1 MEKTVIFLAGL
12 IIGLILMAVCVAAN
26 AADKKLDE
34 RYEKKMKTELN
45 PILSDEFTI
54 MNLKEQI
61 AKVDRGES
69 SIINCPKGYSIQK
82 IGDKWVI
89 YRH

>member
-12 IIGLILMAVCVAAN
+12 IIGIILMAVCVAAN

-34 RYEKKMKTELN
+34 AEKKIKAESN
-45 PILSDEFTI
+45 PVISDEFTI

-61 AKVDRGES
+61 AKVDRGET
-69 SIINCPKGYSIQK
+69 SIISCPKGYSIQK